1 MNSIGRNAD
10 KRKDSGASV
19 TAPVIA
25 VERVSKSFGDD
36 EALQDVSFTV
46 GHGEWYGILGPNG
59 SGKST
64 LLRIVSG
71 VDKADAGTALLGG
84 KPAASYPR
92 KALARWVAV
101 LQQDALPPVGF
112 TVREVVE
119 MGRYPFQGWLGDDEP
134 EAEALIERIMVRL
147 GLLELAGRRVE
158 QLSGGERQRVALAK
172 VMAQQPR
179 LLLLDEPT
187 TFLDIGYQVQM
198 MDYIKSW
205 QEEEGLAV
213 VAVLHDLNLAAQ
225 YCSRLL
231 VLSRG
236 KVVAEG
242 EPGDIVRG
250 ELIRGVY
257 GTEPI
262 VLPHPLSGAPQILL
276 CPGHINE
283 TIKDGGKDDGFGR

>member
-1 MNSIGRNAD
+1 MSLIHKAEKLESLDAEEPIVDVQRL
-10 KRKDSGASV
+10 
-19 TAPVIA
+19 
-25 VERVSKSFGDD
+25 SKSFGDD
-36 EALQDVSFTV
+36 EALHDVGFTV
-46 GHGEWYGILGPNG
+46 RQGECYGILGPNG

-71 VDKADAGTALLGG
+71 VDKADAGTALLRG

-119 MGRYPFQGWLGDDEP
+119 MGRYPFQGWLGEDDP
-134 EAEALIERIMVRL
+134 AAEALIDRIMERL
-147 GLLELAGRRVE
+147 GLHALAGRRVE
-158 QLSGGERQRVALAK
+158 LLSGGERQRVALAK

-198 MDYIKSW
+198 MDYIRTW
-205 QEEEGLAV
+205 QQEDGLTV

-231 VLSRG
+231 LLSRG

-250 ELIRGVY
+250 ELIRDVY
-257 GTEPI
+257 GTEPV
-262 VLPHPLSGAPQILL
+262 VLPHPLNGAPQILL
-276 CPGHINE
+276 RPGHLE
-283 TIKDGGKDDGFGR
+283 